1 MAKINYSNEIA
12 PQIIEEARKRIFNSF
27 KEKGYIDNI
36 DSDSVVTIE
45 EDSIAICTS
54 ISYEVT
60 KYYMNHNPSQV
71 NTHAPVYSSLLSVFA
86 AMALTIEWAE
96 GNTEA
101 PEILFDE
108 MMEESPIDIFD
119 EYLLEK
125 IGIKYQSDEFN
136 DLVSLINQTYIDNWI
151 YIHKEAEK
159 KGIGTQIM
167 FVIDSLK
174 IMLSLGVQIEKKRL
188 GL

>member
-1 MAKINYSNEIA
+1 MAKINYRNEIA
-12 PQIIEEARKRIFNSF
+12 PQIIEEAKKRIFNSF
-27 KEKGYIDNI
+27 KEKGYIDNT
-36 DSDSVVTIE
+36 DYDSVESIE

-54 ISYEVT
+54 ISHKVT
-60 KYYMNHNPSQV
+60 KYYMIHNPSQV
-71 NTHAPVYSSLLSVFA
+71 NTHAPVYSSILSVFTG
-86 AMALTIEWAE
+86 MALTIEWSN
-96 GNTEA
+96 GNTED
-101 PEILFDE
+101 PEIVFDE
-108 MMEESPIDIFD
+108 MIEESPIDIFD

-125 IGIKYQSDEFN
+125 IGIRYQSEEFN
-136 DLVSLINQTYIDNWI
+136 DFVSLINQTYIDNWI

>member
-45 EDSIAICTS
+45 EDSIAICSS
-54 ISYEVT
+54 ISYED
-60 KYYMNHNPSQV
+60 YPSQV

-86 AMALTIEWAE
+86 AMALTIEWAK
-96 GNTEA
+96 GNKEA

-125 IGIKYQSDEFN
+125 IGIRYQSEEFN
-136 DLVSLINQTYIDNWI
+136 NLVSLINKTYIDNWI
-151 YIHKEAEK
+151 YIHEEAEK

>member
-1 MAKINYSNEIA
+1 MAKINYRNEIA
-12 PQIIEEARKRIFNSF
+12 PKIIEEARKRIFNSF

-36 DSDSVVTIE
+36 DSDPVETIE
-45 EDSIAICTS
+45 EDSISICSS
-54 ISYEVT
+54 ISYKVT
-60 KYYMNHNPSQV
+60 KYYMDHNPSQV
-71 NTHAPVYSSLLSVFA
+71 NTHAPVYSSILSVFA

-96 GNTEA
+96 GNTES

-174 IMLSLGVQIEKKRL
+174 IMLSLGIQIEKKRL

>member
-1 MAKINYSNEIA
+1 MAKINYRNEIA
-12 PQIIEEARKRIFNSF
+12 PKIIEEARKRIFNSF

-36 DSDSVVTIE
+36 DSDPVETIE
-45 EDSIAICTS
+45 EDSISICSS
-54 ISYEVT
+54 ISYKVT
-60 KYYMNHNPSQV
+60 KYYMDHNPSQV
-71 NTHAPVYSSLLSVFA
+71 NTHAPVYSSILSVFA

-96 GNTEA
+96 GNTES

-125 IGIKYQSDEFN
+125 IGIRYQSEEFDN
-136 DLVSLINQTYIDNWI
+136 LVSLINQTYIENWI

-174 IMLSLGVQIEKKRL
+174 IMLSLGIQIEKKRL